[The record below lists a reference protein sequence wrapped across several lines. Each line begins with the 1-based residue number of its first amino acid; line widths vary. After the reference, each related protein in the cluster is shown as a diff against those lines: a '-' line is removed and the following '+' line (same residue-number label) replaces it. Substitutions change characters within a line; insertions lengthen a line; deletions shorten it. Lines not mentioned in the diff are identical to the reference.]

1 MECIGMNF
9 SGRGEGAFWSIFF
22 KNCMEMK
29 KNWPIGNRI
38 PEAPTII
45 SDKEEGQSSVLW
57 KYCQVILKLL
67 FLMLASKVRNDINA
81 N

>member
-1 MECIGMNF
+1 MPFGQF
-9 SGRGEGAFWSIFF
+9 FF

-57 KYCQVILKLL
+57 
-67 FLMLASKVRNDINA
+67 
-81 N
+81 